1 GEAAG
6 QGTYT
11 AGGVRV
17 SATRVI
23 EQRGPLV
30 TTDHPLDLAVSGTG
44 MLPVTRLESLDRA
57 SQYPLAMTTTGA
69 FRLDED
75 GVLRTES
82 GLVLMGWRANADGS
96 FAAPVRD
103 SAAGLQPIV
112 VNRAQ
117 AAANP
122 TTTIDL
128 GLNLPATATDS
139 SAHGDPIPFTI

>member
-1 GEAAG
+1 LSTGAAMSISSSMNAGVAGLFANSTRLATIADNIANASTNGYKRADVVFNSLVIGEAAG

-75 GVLRTES
+75 GVLRT
-82 GLVLMGWRANADGS
+82 
-96 FAAPVRD
+96 
-103 SAAGLQPIV
+103 
-112 VNRAQ
+112 
-117 AAANP
+117 
-122 TTTIDL
+122 
-128 GLNLPATATDS
+128 
-139 SAHGDPIPFTI
+139 